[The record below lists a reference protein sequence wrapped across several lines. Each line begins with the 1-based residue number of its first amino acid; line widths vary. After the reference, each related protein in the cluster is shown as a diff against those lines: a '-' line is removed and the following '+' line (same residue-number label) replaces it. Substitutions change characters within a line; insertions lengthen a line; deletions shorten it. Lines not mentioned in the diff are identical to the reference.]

1 MYGTKPDTLNKKF
14 KYRVE
19 DVDSRVL
26 HINERLTGK
35 VEIIAG
41 RLLAI
46 HPTVHHIGTWADTN

>member
-1 MYGTKPDTLNKKF
+1 MLSTKADTLNKKL

-35 VEIIAG
+35 VEIVAG
-41 RLLAI
+41 
-46 HPTVHHIGTWADTN
+46 